1 LLGDDA
7 SACSVMFEHYEIL
20 AEGGGDFALRFL
32 GDVSDADVFLTI
44 DIYDLDNPVHPAGHV
59 GWWRF
64 PVEALGERIS
74 GQVHVRN
81 DGIDVSLVDVVSE
94 DHWINEPSRFPS
106 RAIVNAVLRSK
117 STNSIV
123 SLHQISAFA
132 TVQDRS
138 EFRSRF
144 NRDWQVPRFA
154 SPHYVPPARTTVRIV
169 SQSIH
174 LHDAIGHLCLDLY
187 RMLRQH
193 GIAVE
198 MYAEQFNLELNDI
211 VRPVSRLSSE
221 GKKDDYVLYFFS
233 IFDKYLP
240 EILNLTAARKIAY
253 FHGITPPRLLQAF
266 DPELSV
272 ACKRALGQLPE
283 LARFD
288 VLAANSFATAHDLV
302 QTLAEGDRH
311 KDKVKV
317 IAPCLT
323 WKRAPPE
330 ANRRVGSSHACLL
343 YVGQLRPHKRIEHL
357 LELFAAYQDLC
368 PDAECWI
375 VGAKP
380 DAAYEAYLG
389 WVEQTQ
395 LSIPPARIRWFGR
408 VSDEELQKIYRSA
421 SAYISMSEHE
431 GFCLPVLEAMA
442 AGLPVISYA
451 QPAIQEVLGNS
462 GITFF
467 DKDFAYLAHYLRAL
481 LDAPDRLAEIVTR
494 QQDRATALM
503 RDTDGIAFWRLLLP
517 ELRPSRAGLKT

>member
-1 LLGDDA
+1 
-7 SACSVMFEHYEIL
+7 MFEHCEIL
-20 AEGGGDFALRFL
+20 AETGGEFALRFL
-32 GDVSDADVFLTI
+32 GDMSNADVFLTI
-44 DIYDLDNPVHPAGHV
+44 DIYNFDNPVHPVGHV

-64 PVEALGERIS
+64 PVEALGERIL
-74 GQVHVRN
+74 GHVDARN
-81 DGIDVSLVDVVSE
+81 EVINVCLIDVTSE
-94 DHWINEPSRFPS
+94 DYWINEPPVFPS

-123 SLHQISAFA
+123 SLHQIPAFA
-132 TVQDRS
+132 TAEDRS

-144 NRDWQVPRFA
+144 NRDWHVPRFA

-174 LHDAIGHLCLDLY
+174 FHDAIGHLCLDLY

-193 GIAVE
+193 SVAVE
-198 MYAEQFNLELNDI
+198 MYAEHFNLELNDI

-221 GKKDDYVLYFFS
+221 AKKNDYVLYFFS
-233 IFDKYLP
+233 IFDRYLHD
-240 EILNLTAARKIAY
+240 ILQLTAARKIAY

-288 VLAANSFATAHDLV
+288 VLAANSFATARRLV
-302 QTLAEGDRH
+302 QSFAESDRH
-311 KDKVKV
+311 MEKVK
-317 IAPCLT
+317 IIPPCLT
-323 WKRAPPE
+323 WKRAYPE
-330 ANRRVGSSHACLL
+330 AIRRVGSSHAALL

-357 LELFAAYQDLC
+357 LELFAAYQSSC

-380 DAAYEAYLG
+380 DAAYEAYLR

-395 LSIPPARIRWFGR
+395 LGILPGR
-408 VSDEELQKIYRSA
+408 VHWLGKVSDERLQTVYRSA

-431 GFCLPVLEAMA
+431 GFCLPVLEAMT
-442 AGLPVISYA
+442 AGLPVISYV
-451 QPAIQEVLGNS
+451 QPAIQEVLGSS

-467 DKDFAYLAHYLRAL
+467 DKDFAYLAEYLRSL
-481 LDAPDRLAEIVTR
+481 FDAPDRLAEIVAR
-494 QQDRATALM
+494 QHDRATALM
-503 RDTDGIAFWRLLLP
+503 RDTDGMAFWGLLVP
-517 ELRPSRAGLKT
+517 EPRPSRAA